1 MGRLFAT
8 MSDRDE
14 ASLTNKGVIVAVRG
28 SVVDVRFDAHLP
40 PIYSVLRAGAK
51 NEIVIEVLA
60 QSDAHHVRGIALTP
74 TQGLAR
80 GMSVEDTGGPLQ
92 APVGKGILS
101 RMFDVFGN
109 AIDRE
114 PAPIDIQWRSVHRDP
129 PPLARRSTKSEV
141 FETGIKVIDV
151 LVPLE
156 RGGKAGLFGGAGVG
170 KTVLLTEMIHNVV
183 SDQKGVSIF
192 CGIGER
198 CREGE
203 ELYREM
209 KEAGV
214 LPNMVMIYG
223 QMNEP
228 PGSRFRVGHAALTM
242 AEYFRDDEHR
252 DVLLLIDN
260 IFRFIQA
267 GMEVSGLMGQMPSR
281 LGYQPTMGT
290 ELSGLEE
297 RIANTD
303 TGAITS
309 IQAVYVPADDFTD
322 PAAVHTFSHLSASI
336 VLSRQRASEGLFP
349 AIDPLQS
356 SSKMATPGIV
366 GERHYKLAQEIRRT
380 LAQYAELKD
389 IIAMLGLEQLSP
401 EDRNVVA
408 RARRLERFLTQP
420 FFTTEQFTG
429 MKGKLVSLKDALD
442 GCERILGDEFK
453 DLPESAFYMIGAVD
467 EAKAKAGPDG
477 AKTPTETTNH
487 NHNRHLRPPHMQ
499 LKILLPFQVFA
510 EKTGVS
516 RIVAETREGS
526 FGILPHRLDC
536 VAALAP
542 GILTYETES
551 DGEVFVAVDEGVLVK
566 SDTDVLVSVRRA
578 LGGTDLGQLHDAV
591 KQEFLALDEDEQNV
605 RLVMAK
611 LETGFLHRFASLEE

>member
-1 MGRLFAT
+1 MTGNGQTPAPEEAT
-8 MSDRDE
+8 DHGNAAAPPGSG
-14 ASLTNKGVIVAVRG
+14 AVNLGAVLSVRG
-28 SVVDVRFDAHLP
+28 SVVDARFEERLP
-40 PIYSVLRAGAK
+40 PIHSVLRAGPDMR
-51 NEIVIEVLA
+51 IVIEVLE
-60 QSDAHHVRGIALTP
+60 QRDARTVRGIALTP

-80 GMSVEDTGGPLQ
+80 GTRVEDHGEPLK
-92 APVGKGILS
+92 APVGKAILS

-109 AIDRE
+109 VIDRG
-114 PAPIDIQWRSVHRDP
+114 PALTGVEWRSVHRAP
-129 PPLARRSTKSEV
+129 PPLARRSTVSEI

-151 LVPLE
+151 LLPLE

-170 KTVLLTEMIHNVV
+170 KTVLLTEIIHNMIGHHNGI
-183 SDQKGVSIF
+183 SLF

-209 KEAGV
+209 EKAGV
-214 LPNMVMIYG
+214 LPNMAMIFG

-228 PGSRFRVGHAALTM
+228 PGARFRVGHAALTM

-267 GMEVSGLMGQMPSR
+267 GSEVSGLMGQMPSR

-303 TGAITS
+303 SGAITS

-336 VLSRQRASEGLFP
+336 VLSRARASEGLYP

-356 SSKMATPGIV
+356 SSKMATPGVV
-366 GERHYKLAQEIRRT
+366 GDRHYRLAQEIRRV

-401 EDRNVVA
+401 QDRALVA
-408 RARRLERFLTQP
+408 RARRLDRFLTQP

-429 MKGKLVSLKDALD
+429 LKGKLVSREDALN
-442 GCERILGDEFK
+442 GCERILNDEFK
-453 DLPESAFYMIGAVD
+453 DLPESALYMIGTVD
-467 EAKAKAGPDG
+467 EAMAKSKSANPKSKQPESTQEAGEASPS
-477 AKTPTETTNH
+477 E
-487 NHNRHLRPPHMQ
+487 
-499 LKILLPFQVFA
+499 A
-510 EKTGVS
+510 EN
-516 RIVAETREGS
+516 
-526 FGILPHRLDC
+526 
-536 VAALAP
+536 AA
-542 GILTYETES
+542 
-551 DGEVFVAVDEGVLVK
+551 AV
-566 SDTDVLVSVRRA
+566 
-578 LGGTDLGQLHDAV
+578 HDA
-591 KQEFLALDEDEQNV
+591 
-605 RLVMAK
+605 
-611 LETGFLHRFASLEE
+611 

>member
-1 MGRLFAT
+1 MG
-8 MSDRDE
+8 
-14 ASLTNKGVIVAVRG
+14 NKTSPSNIGVVVSVRG
-28 SVVDVRFDAHLP
+28 SVVDIRFDAHLP
-40 PIYSVLRAGAK
+40 PIYSLLHAK
-51 NEIVIEVLA
+51 EGKIAIEVLA
-60 QSDAHHVRGIALTP
+60 QLDAHHVRGIALTP

-80 GMSVEDTGGPLQ
+80 GIAMEDTGGPLK

-109 AIDRE
+109 ALDRE
-114 PAPIDIQWRSVHRDP
+114 GEVSNVAWRTVHRAP

-170 KTVLLTEMIHNVV
+170 KTVLLTEMIHNMIGHHE
-183 SDQKGVSIF
+183 GVSLF

-214 LPNMVMIYG
+214 LPNMVMVFG

-228 PGSRFRVGHAALTM
+228 PGSRFRVGHTALTM
-242 AEYFRDDEHR
+242 AEYFRDDERR

-267 GMEVSGLMGQMPSR
+267 GSEVSGLMGQMPSR

-290 ELSGLEE
+290 ELSRLEE

-336 VLSRQRASEGLFP
+336 VLSRKRASEGLYP

-366 GERHYKLAQEIRRT
+366 SDRHYRLAQEIRRT
-380 LAQYAELKD
+380 LGQYAELKD

-429 MKGKLVSLKDALD
+429 FKGKLVSLKDSLE
-442 GCERILGDEFK
+442 GCERILRDEFK
-453 DLPESAFYMIGAVD
+453 NYPESALYMIGAIEETRGKAKPGKPVAKAEIESKT
-467 EAKAKAGPDG
+467 EAKGDPKPEP
-477 AKTPTETTNH
+477 KPQPEVEH
-487 NHNRHLRPPHMQ
+487 
-499 LKILLPFQVFA
+499 
-510 EKTGVS
+510 
-516 RIVAETREGS
+516 
-526 FGILPHRLDC
+526 
-536 VAALAP
+536 AAAD
-542 GILTYETES
+542 TYES
-551 DGEVFVAVDEGVLVK
+551 
-566 SDTDVLVSVRRA
+566 
-578 LGGTDLGQLHDAV
+578 
-591 KQEFLALDEDEQNV
+591 
-605 RLVMAK
+605 
-611 LETGFLHRFASLEE
+611 

>member
-1 MGRLFAT
+1 MPRWQTLGSGSPRHNFSKAT
-8 MSDRDE
+8 GMTPATTNE
-14 ASLTNKGVIVAVRG
+14 ARRPQTSVGESKSVNKGVVVAVRG
-28 SVVDVRFDAHLP
+28 SVVDVCFDNKLP
-40 PIYSVLRAGAK
+40 PINSMLHTG
-51 NEIVIEVLA
+51 EGGSIVIEVLA
-60 QSDAHHVRGIALTP
+60 QRDARHVRGIALTP

-80 GMSVEDTGGPLQ
+80 GMTVEDTGGPLK
-92 APVGKGILS
+92 APVGKVILS

-109 AIDRE
+109 TIDRE
-114 PAPIDIQWRSVHRDP
+114 PALPEVEWRSVHRAP
-129 PPLARRSTKSEV
+129 PPLSKLSTKSEI

-156 RGGKAGLFGGAGVG
+156 RGRKAGLFGGAGVG
-170 KTVLLTEMIHNVV
+170 KTVLLTEMIHNMIGH
-183 SDQKGVSIF
+183 QEGVSIF

-203 ELYREM
+203 ELYRDM

-214 LPNMVMIYG
+214 LPNMVMVFG

-322 PAAVHTFSHLSASI
+322 PAAVHTFGHLSASI
-336 VLSRQRASEGLFP
+336 VLSRKRASEGLFP

-356 SSKMATPGIV
+356 NSKVATPGIV

-401 EDRNVVA
+401 EDRKVVG

-429 MKGKLVSLKDALD
+429 MKGKLVSLADALD
-442 GCERILGDEFK
+442 GCERILNDEFK
-453 DLPESAFYMIGAVD
+453 DYPESALYMIGVID
-467 EAKAKAGPDG
+467 EAKKKDEPKLES
-477 AKTPTETTNH
+477 KTEP
-487 NHNRHLRPPHMQ
+487 
-499 LKILLPFQVFA
+499 K
-510 EKTGVS
+510 
-516 RIVAETREGS
+516 IVADA
-526 FGILPHRLDC
+526 H
-536 VAALAP
+536 
-542 GILTYETES
+542 ES
-551 DGEVFVAVDEGVLVK
+551 
-566 SDTDVLVSVRRA
+566 
-578 LGGTDLGQLHDAV
+578 
-591 KQEFLALDEDEQNV
+591 
-605 RLVMAK
+605 
-611 LETGFLHRFASLEE
+611 